1 MKCHD
6 RTHAPSV
13 KYHLLRFKLL
23 QYPRM
28 SKFSSCPEWFAI
40 QSFVKQMFISF
51 TDILLVDKI
60 LYHLRWLKPSK
71 SWDVLHINWCRIL
84 SVNGMFACFAKK
96 QTTSLWLFHFNK
108 PDHINLHSERNRHW
122 SRWSPV
128 PICVITEA
136 YVLSSMYQQGQ
147 GLPVAFLWKGLN
159 MLLSWRSADKGPAV
173 NKRRWGS
180 SDAKI

>member
-60 LYHLRWLKPSK
+60 LFHLRWLKSCK
-71 SWDVLHINWCRIL
+71 SWDVLHINWCRIFVRQRYVCL
-84 SVNGMFACFAKK
+84 FRQKTNNFALVI
-96 QTTSLWLFHFNK
+96 SLYI
-108 PDHINLHSERNRHW
+108 INLITSISTPNETGTGHVDHLFQFVSSPRLMCCQACI
-122 SRWSPV
+122 SRV
-128 PICVITEA
+128 KD
-136 YVLSSMYQQGQ
+136 YL
-147 GLPVAFLWKGLN
+147 
-159 MLLSWRSADKGPAV
+159 LLSCERDWTCCCHGEVLTRGQQ
-173 NKRRWGS
+173 
-180 SDAKI
+180 